1 MSSLIDML
9 PSFAY
14 IVGGLWVTLQY
25 TFVSVALGLVL
36 GALLSLCKVSR
47 NRYLNKFAAFY
58 TSIFR
63 GTPMLLQLAIAYYA
77 VPGLIG
83 YQIPAFVA
91 GVMAFSLNS
100 AAYVSE
106 VIRAGIQAVDKGQV
120 EAAKALGVPY
130 RAMMKDIIF
139 PQAFRNILPALVN
152 ELVDMLKE
160 SAIISTIGQAD
171 LMRRAQVVAAEHY
184 SYFMPLMV
192 AGLCY
197 YFSVLILSKFAGL
210 VERKMKLAWS
220 RF

>member
-1 MSSLIDML
+1 
-9 PSFAY
+9 
-14 IVGGLWVTLQY
+14 
-25 TFVSVALGLVL
+25 
-36 GALLSLCKVSR
+36 
-47 NRYLNKFAAFY
+47 
-58 TSIFR
+58 
-63 GTPMLLQLAIAYYA
+63 MLLQLAIAYYA

-210 VERKMKLAWS
+210 VERKMKLA
-220 RF
+220 